1 MNPMYFN
8 LTIVCLAYLTP
19 VVFFAAVIL
28 TLAAPEDE

>member
-8 LTIVCLAYLTP
+8 LTILCLVYLTP
-19 VVFFAAVIL
+19 VVFVAAVVL